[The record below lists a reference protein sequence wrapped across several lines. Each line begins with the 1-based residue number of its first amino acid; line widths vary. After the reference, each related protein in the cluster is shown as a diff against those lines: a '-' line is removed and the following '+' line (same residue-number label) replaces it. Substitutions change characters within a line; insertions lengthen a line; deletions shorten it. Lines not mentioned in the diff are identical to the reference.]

1 MGKHGRLGS
10 LDADGGH
17 GSPRTTRAGR
27 RGFAKLVA
35 VAAIALSVPMTAGG
49 GGSVLGT
56 GGALE
61 ITQLLNHAELIKEV
75 AQQAEQ
81 ISNQIRQYTTM
92 IQNLR
97 QLPENWIGQV
107 TMPYREAYASLMQI
121 KASVDE
127 LRAVS
132 ESVGQVFSRRMNAM
146 KLLDMT
152 PEEYLKAELRLAQ
165 EWGGQYEKTLDADL
179 RSLEKAADKAQAL
192 RRLSDSIPAISG
204 NVEGLQNL
212 ASHATMMAGELIEL
226 RTSIQRQ
233 HALTMQDKRAQEQA
247 IELQTQRNMRALQ
260 ELEARRKR
268 DAGFTA
274 VPFRYPDWK

>member
-1 MGKHGRLGS
+1 M
-10 LDADGGH
+10 A
-17 GSPRTTRAGR
+17 
-27 RGFAKLVA
+27 
-35 VAAIALSVPMTAGG
+35 AGG
-49 GGSVLGT
+49 GSILGT

-81 ISNQIRQYTTM
+81 ISNQIRQYATM

-121 KASVDE
+121 KTSVDE
-127 LRAVS
+127 LRAAS
-132 ESVGQVFSRRMNAM
+132 QTMGDIFSRRLNAM

-152 PEEYLKAELRLAQ
+152 PQEYLNAELRLAQ

-179 RSLEKAADKAQAL
+179 RSLEKAADKAEAL

-212 ASHATMMAGELIEL
+212 ASHATMMAGELIEM

-268 DAGFTA
+268 DADFTA
-274 VPFRYPDWK
+274 VPFKYPDWK

>member
-1 MGKHGRLGS
+1 MFE
-10 LDADGGH
+10 
-17 GSPRTTRAGR
+17 R
-27 RGFAKLVA
+27 RPTCAA
-35 VAAIALSVPMTAGG
+35 VAAWVAAALIGVIPARAGG
-49 GGSVLGT
+49 GGSVGGT

-61 ITQLLNHAELIKEV
+61 ITQLLNHTELIKEV

-81 ISNQIRQYTTM
+81 IGNQIRQYATM

-132 ESVGQVFSRRMNAM
+132 ESAGQIFSRRMNAM

-226 RTSIQRQ
+226 RTTIQRQ
-233 HALTMQDKRAQEQA
+233 HALSMQDKHAQAQA
-247 IELQTQRNMRALQ
+247 VELQIQRNLRALR

-274 VPFRYPDWK
+274 VPFKYPEWK

>member
-1 MGKHGRLGS
+1 M
-10 LDADGGH
+10 AEQ
-17 GSPRTTRAGR
+17 R
-27 RGFAKLVA
+27 RFRPTPIVACLVGTLVGA
-35 VAAIALSVPMTAGG
+35 IPVAAG

-81 ISNQIRQYTTM
+81 ISNQIRQYATM

-107 TMPYREAYASLMQI
+107 TMPYREAYSALMQI
-121 KASVDE
+121 KGSVDE

-132 ESVGQVFSRRMNAM
+132 ESVGQIFSRRTNAM
-146 KLLDMT
+146 RLLDMT
-152 PEEYLKAELRLAQ
+152 PEDYVRAELRLAQ
-165 EWGGQYEKTLDADL
+165 EWGGQYEKALDADL
-179 RSLEKAADKAQAL
+179 RSLEKAVDKAEAL

-212 ASHATMMAGELIEL
+212 AAHATMMAGELFEM

-233 HALTMQDKRAQEQA
+233 HALVMQDKHAQEQA
-247 IELQTQRNMRALQ
+247 IELQAQRNLRALQ
-260 ELEARRKR
+260 ELEIRRRR

-274 VPFRYPDWK
+274 IPFRYPEWR